1 MEKYLTVDEI
11 STMLR
16 VLPITV
22 RVWIRRGVLSAVKL
36 PGGGW
41 RVRPEDVEAMLQQ
54 PARTE

>member
-1 MEKYLTVDEI
+1 MEQYLTVDEI
-11 STMLR
+11 STSLR
-16 VLPITV
+16 VLPVTV
-22 RVWIRRGVLSAVKL
+22 REWIRRGTLSAVKL